1 MQHMHRLY
9 LRDPQRQVR
18 SKKILCGGVVEGGII
33 LLSTRAS
40 ICLCACVLVAV
51 GGWGGE
57 GKKCFLKLGANNSL
71 EVSVKRV
78 LLIRFICS
86 ATSEPFVRTE
96 LPDSPLHPAIPGI

>member
-1 MQHMHRLY
+1 MY
-9 LRDPQRQVR
+9 V
-18 SKKILCGGVVEGGII
+18 
-33 LLSTRAS
+33 
-40 ICLCACVLVAV
+40 CVLVVVVV
-51 GGWGGE
+51 GGGGGAGE
-57 GKKCFLKLGANNSL
+57 KCFLKLGANNSL